1 MNTFSNITEY
11 ISGFSDDRKMILE
24 DLYKIIKK
32 HVPKET
38 VEKISYGMPT
48 FHYNGNLIH
57 FALYKNHLGLY
68 PGLDAIE
75 VFQDQLIS
83 FKTSKGAIQ
92 LPLHQKLPKKLIVD
106 IIDYNV
112 SKLKDK
118 KTANWSAYN
127 DKWTDAEEFMQQL
140 IVKTNLDKTIKWDK
154 EVYTFNNKNVIG
166 WGGFK
171 DFFSLW
177 FFNGVFL
184 SDPEKVLVNASD
196 GKTKAMRQWRFTNV
210 DDMSEKKIL
219 MYINESIQTIKD
231 GKEIKPDVFE
241 EKKPEGI
248 FKVFLDNNAD
258 VKNAFEKLTK
268 GKQKEYVVYIN
279 EAKQEKTKTTRLE
292 KIKELILQNKG
303 LNDKY
308 KTK

>member
-92 LPLHQKLPKKLIVD
+92 FPLDQKLPKKLIVD

-118 KTANWSAYN
+118 KNC
-127 DKWTDAEEFMQQL
+127 E
-140 IVKTNLDKTIKWDK
+140 
-154 EVYTFNNKNVIG
+154 
-166 WGGFK
+166 
-171 DFFSLW
+171 
-177 FFNGVFL
+177 
-184 SDPEKVLVNASD
+184 
-196 GKTKAMRQWRFTNV
+196 
-210 DDMSEKKIL
+210 
-219 MYINESIQTIKD
+219 
-231 GKEIKPDVFE
+231 
-241 EKKPEGI
+241 
-248 FKVFLDNNAD
+248 
-258 VKNAFEKLTK
+258 
-268 GKQKEYVVYIN
+268 
-279 EAKQEKTKTTRLE
+279 LE
-292 KIKELILQNKG
+292 CLQR
-303 LNDKY
+303 
-308 KTK
+308 